1 MILTGTPANSRPMA
15 VGDVVAVEIDGLGRV
30 ESTVVDWEVDLT
42 EAGDQP
48 ETSPN
53 TLHVALAVPEDE
65 AERMVE
71 EEQGMKVHVDMN
83 LCQAH
88 GECVFAAPDVFELHD
103 DDSLTWVEEVG
114 EDETGRGRA
123 GRAGL
128 PDDGDQARGLRSFA
142 MRIVVVGA
150 SLAGLRA
157 AQALR
162 AAGHADEV
170 VVIGD
175 EARRPYTRPPLSKE
189 LLVGDHTVEQCDF
202 PSDEV
207 DVEWRLGAAAVGL
220 DRTARDVVLADG
232 ERVAYDRLIVATGC
246 RARTWGGPGAELAG
260 SHTLRDLDDALALR
274 AALTDGRPRVAVV
287 GAGFVGAEVA
297 STARRLG
304 LDVTLIDVAPHPLLP
319 LGPLLGG
326 RTAGMHRERNVDLRL
341 ATGVKG
347 FRGRRDVAGAA
358 AGDAIGERDRVA
370 AVELADGTLIEA
382 DVVVVALGA
391 IPNTDWLA
399 DAGLTLDPGLVCDA
413 TLTSVDDPD
422 VLGAGDVVSWPHPL
436 ADDETIRV
444 EHWTNAAE
452 QGAAAA
458 RNALA
463 PPAERTPYRA
473 APYFWSDQY
482 DVKIQAVGLPGR
494 AERIELVEESPE
506 GDRLVAVGVRDG
518 KVVAA
523 IAFNAVRRLAW
534 YRRQLADPPAFETL
548 LAAVAADPRSLGT
561 PIGTAS

>member
-1 MILTGTPANSRPMA
+1 
-15 VGDVVAVEIDGLGRV
+15 
-30 ESTVVDWEVDLT
+30 
-42 EAGDQP
+42 
-48 ETSPN
+48 
-53 TLHVALAVPEDE
+53 
-65 AERMVE
+65 
-71 EEQGMKVHVDMN
+71 
-83 LCQAH
+83 
-88 GECVFAAPDVFELHD
+88 
-103 DDSLTWVEEVG
+103 
-114 EDETGRGRA
+114 
-123 GRAGL
+123 
-128 PDDGDQARGLRSFA
+128 

-162 AAGHADEV
+162 SAGHAGELV
-170 VVIGD
+170 VVGD
-175 EARRPYTRPPLSKE
+175 EQRLPYTRPPLSKE
-189 LLVGDHTVEQCDF
+189 LLAGAHTVEQCDF
-202 PSDEV
+202 PCDEL
-207 DVEWRLGAAAVGL
+207 DVTWRLGAAATGL
-220 DRTARDVVLADG
+220 DRAAKEVALADG
-232 ERVAYDRLIVATGC
+232 ARLAYDRLIVATGC
-246 RARTWGGPGAELAG
+246 RAREWSGPGAGLAG
-260 SHTLRDLDDALALR
+260 LHTLRDIDDTLALR
-274 AALTDGRPRVAVV
+274 RELEDGRPRVAVV

-319 LGPLLGG
+319 LGPLLGE
-326 RTAGMHRERNVDLRL
+326 RCAQLHRDHGVQLRL

-347 FRGRRDVAGAA
+347 FRGRDGDADRRAEEGGGAGTGAA
-358 AGDAIGERDRVA
+358 AGGAGRERVA
-370 AVELADGTLIEA
+370 AVVLADGSEVAA

-391 IPNTDWLA
+391 LPNTEWLA
-399 DAGLTLDPGLVCDA
+399 DSGITLDPGVVCDA

-422 VLGAGDVVSWPHPL
+422 VLCAGDATSWPHPL
-436 ADDETIRV
+436 ADGETIRV

-463 PPAERTPYRA
+463 PPAERTPYAA

-494 AERIELVEESPE
+494 AERIELLEESPE

-534 YRRQLADPPAFETL
+534 YRRQLADPPSFEQVA
-548 LAAVAADPRSLGT
+548 AAVAADARALGA
-561 PIGTAS
+561 PSGVGR

>member
-1 MILTGTPANSRPMA
+1 
-15 VGDVVAVEIDGLGRV
+15 
-30 ESTVVDWEVDLT
+30 
-42 EAGDQP
+42 
-48 ETSPN
+48 
-53 TLHVALAVPEDE
+53 
-65 AERMVE
+65 
-71 EEQGMKVHVDMN
+71 
-83 LCQAH
+83 
-88 GECVFAAPDVFELHD
+88 
-103 DDSLTWVEEVG
+103 
-114 EDETGRGRA
+114 
-123 GRAGL
+123 
-128 PDDGDQARGLRSFA
+128 

-175 EARRPYTRPPLSKE
+175 EARAPYTRPPLSKE
-189 LLVGDHTVEQCDF
+189 LLAGAHTVEQCDF

-207 DVEWRLGAAAVGL
+207 DVSWRLGAAAAGL
-220 DRTARDVVLADG
+220 DRAAREVVLADG

-246 RARTWGGPGAELAG
+246 RARTWNGPGAELDG
-260 SHTLRDLDDALALR
+260 LHTLRDLDDALKLR
-274 AALTDGRPRVAVV
+274 AALTDGTPRVAVV

-304 LDVTLIDVAPHPLLP
+304 LDVTLVDVAPHPLLP

-326 RTAGMHRERNVDLRL
+326 RCADMHREEGVTVKL
-341 ATGVKG
+341 ATGVQG
-347 FRGRRDVAGAA
+347 FRGRGAA
-358 AGDAIGERDRVA
+358 GTGGAADRVPAAGEHDRVA
-370 AVELADGTLIEA
+370 AVVLADGSEVAA

-391 IPNTDWLA
+391 IPNTEWLA
-399 DAGLTLDPGLVCDA
+399 GSGLTLDPGLVCDA
-413 TLTSVDDPD
+413 TLTSLDDPD

-436 ADDETIRV
+436 AAGETIRV

-463 PPAERTPYRA
+463 PPAERTPYAA

-494 AERIELVEESPE
+494 AERVELVEQSPE

-518 KVVAA
+518 RVVAA

-534 YRRQLADPPAFETL
+534 YRRQLADPPRVDEL
-548 LAAVAADPRSLGT
+548 REAVAADSRSLGM
-561 PIGTAS
+561 PPAEVVS